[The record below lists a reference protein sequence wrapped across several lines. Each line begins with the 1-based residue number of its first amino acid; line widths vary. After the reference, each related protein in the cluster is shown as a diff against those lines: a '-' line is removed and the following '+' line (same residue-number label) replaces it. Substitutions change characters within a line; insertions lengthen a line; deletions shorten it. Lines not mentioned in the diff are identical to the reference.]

1 VRPYVTL
8 KGDVAR
14 ADPGRLVQ
22 ARERLLSGTIRKVDD
37 PVEVKR
43 KSLEV
48 CNLVQKPLSC
58 L

>member
-1 VRPYVTL
+1 MRPYVTL
-8 KGDVAR
+8 NGDVAR

-22 ARERLLSGTIRKVDD
+22 ERERLLSGWIRKVDD

-48 CNLVQKPLSC
+48 CNLIHKLLSC